1 MTTITSPIN
10 VNVNSEIKKES
21 TEIFESLGINMST
34 AINMFLTQVVRI
46 KGIPFEVLSPKPSRK
61 LRKALK
67 EADEIVSGKRKTKTY
82 HNVDE
87 MFNDILNEN

>member
-67 EADEIVSGKRKTKTY
+67 EADEIASGKRKTKTY